1 MNFTQVVTYF
11 RLARSQKITT
21 PGSSDSS
28 DGEHDRH
35 VGSSRTIAPNRNP
48 AVFPTVLGLTIGLA
62 ALLRT
67 IHLGTKSLW
76 SDEVA
81 SIVIAKLHWAEFWR
95 VVTTNEANM
104 LFYYLLLRLWV
115 HFGEQPSYVKLLS
128 VLPGIGVIP
137 VMYWIG
143 REVHSRQAGILAAL
157 LLSVNVFHLRYSQ
170 EARSYS
176 LVVLLVA
183 LSFLSFFRCVKE
195 QDRFWG
201 AGYVLSSVLA
211 LYAHFFAA
219 LALVVQLVSLVFLPR
234 PRQAA
239 RKHILRLS
247 IIAVLGTPV
256 LWFVVFRNRG
266 QLDWVHPATA
276 KDLYHFF
283 LYMTGNG
290 LKFGIALLSFVIAL
304 KAWVSRGW
312 DEWTV
317 QTWSFVVLVLW
328 LFLPI
333 CATFV
338 LSLWKPVFVA
348 RFLIVCLP
356 AALLLIAYGL
366 TEIQYPWIRYAL
378 VMLMLLSALA
388 PLRSYYAEPGPQ
400 DWRSA
405 VGYVARKAGAGDI
418 AVVPDGYCE
427 MPLHYYLKHVDTLPS
442 FPAILSAAPDE
453 IQGKASPTTGHVW
466 LISCGSQLSPPAIP
480 GYSSA
485 EIRQFNGIQVVG
497 LDRKRESFCQDK

>member
-11 RLARSQKITT
+11 RLARSRKITS
-21 PGSSDSS
+21 PGCSDSS
-28 DGEHDRH
+28 DGEHDQR
-35 VGSSRTIAPNRNP
+35 VGPSRTIASVENP
-48 AVFPTVLGLTIGLA
+48 AVFATVLGLTIGLA

-95 VVTTNEANM
+95 AVTTNEANM

-115 HFGEQPSYVKLLS
+115 RFGDQPSYVKLLS
-128 VLPGIGVIP
+128 VLPGIAVIP

-176 LVVLLVA
+176 LAVLLVA
-183 LSFLSFFRCVKE
+183 FSFLSFFHCVKQ

-201 AGYVLSSVLA
+201 ACYVLSSVLA
-211 LYAHFFAA
+211 LYTHFFAA
-219 LALVVQLVSLVFLPR
+219 LVLVAQLVSLLFLPR
-234 PRQAA
+234 ARQLAG
-239 RKHILRLS
+239 KQILRLS
-247 IIAVLGTPV
+247 IIAVLGAPL

-283 LYMTGNG
+283 LYMTGSG

-304 KAWVSRGW
+304 KVWVSKSR
-312 DEWTV
+312 EQWTV
-317 QTWSFVVLVLW
+317 QTWSLVVLVLW

-333 CATFV
+333 CVTFV

-366 TEIQYPWIRYAL
+366 TEIQRPWIRYAL
-378 VMLMLLSALA
+378 ILLMLLSVLG
-388 PLRSYYAEPGPQ
+388 PIRSYYAEPGQQ

-405 VGYVARKAGAGDI
+405 VDYVARNAGAGDI

-427 MPLHYYLKHVDTLPS
+427 MPLQYYIKHVDTLPG
-442 FPAILSAAPDE
+442 FPAILSTAPDG
-453 IQGKASPTTGHVW
+453 IQGKALEITGHVW
-466 LISCGSQLSPPAIP
+466 VISCGLPLAPPAIS
-480 GYSSA
+480 GYSPE
-485 EIRQFNGIQVVG
+485 EIRKFSGIQVVE
-497 LDRKRESFCQDK
+497 LRRKREIY